1 MIHNIFI
8 RLFVILIIV
17 KYFKILKNIGI
28 SLEQKYRKLLA
39 KQGEYKINSN
49 LKNNWLIINI
59 KQKKFNKHEF

>member
-39 KQGEYKINSN
+39 KQGEYKFNSN

-59 KQKKFNKHEF
+59 KQKKFN

>member
-59 KQKKFNKHEF
+59 KQKKIN